1 MRRRSINEGGGG
13 RKAGFCQN
21 SWPVKKNI
29 TRSCEVA
36 FMPSFQ
42 HFQQQAGQKSAK
54 PKFSNDTLNLSMILQ
69 YAESAKKQSFEAL
82 CRVQPLV
89 KSYRDKIDETSKAMI
104 AAESSLG
111 GEADIPPDY
120 AAAFSLVKEG
130 FSGHL
135 TALDAWMGVLM
146 QKNESKAEDALVKV
160 KQSGE
165 QLEASLK
172 GLEVPK

>member
-1 MRRRSINEGGGG
+1 
-13 RKAGFCQN
+13 
-21 SWPVKKNI
+21 
-29 TRSCEVA
+29 
-36 FMPSFQ
+36 MPSFQ
-42 HFQQQAGQKSAK
+42 HFQQHAGQKSAK

-69 YAESAKKQSFEAL
+69 YAESAKKQSFQAL

-89 KSYRDKIDETSKAMI
+89 KSYRDKIDETSKAMM

-120 AAAFSLVKEG
+120 AAALGQVKEG
-130 FSGHL
+130 FAEHL
-135 TALDAWMGVLM
+135 AALDAWMGVLTL
-146 QKNESKAEDALVKV
+146 KNESKAEGALVKV

-165 QLEASLK
+165 RLESSLK

>member
-1 MRRRSINEGGGG
+1 MVG
-13 RKAGFCQN
+13 RLIG
-21 SWPVKKNI
+21 
-29 TRSCEVA
+29 SCEVA
-36 FMPSFQ
+36 VMPSFQ
-42 HFQQQAGQKSAK
+42 HFQQHAGQKSAK

-69 YAESAKKQSFEAL
+69 YAESAKKQSFQAL

-89 KSYRDKIDETSKAMI
+89 KSYRDKIDETSKAMM

-120 AAAFSLVKEG
+120 AAALGQVKEG
-130 FSGHL
+130 FAEHL
-135 TALDAWMGVLM
+135 AALDAWMGVLTL
-146 QKNESKAEDALVKV
+146 KNESKAEGALVKV

-165 QLEASLK
+165 RLESSLK